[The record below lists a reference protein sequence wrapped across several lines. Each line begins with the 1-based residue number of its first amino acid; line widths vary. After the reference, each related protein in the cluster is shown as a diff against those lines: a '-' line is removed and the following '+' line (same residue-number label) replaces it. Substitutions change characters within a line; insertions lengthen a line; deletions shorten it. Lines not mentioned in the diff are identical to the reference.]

1 MIFPN
6 SVNGSFNTEE
16 NTRLG
21 RSFVFD
27 FETGQTQ
34 VVGGVVQ
41 ETTELQAAKQWIELL
56 VRTTLDKYVVYKG
69 TGFGTSI
76 QRYIGYRSLPFGF
89 IESEFQRE
97 VEEGAQLNPAIEG
110 ISNFVLTRTTRGLI
124 VEFTVNMKNKDIFG
138 MVINTDGIY

>member
-1 MIFPN
+1 MIFPQPV
-6 SVNGSFNTEE
+6 SERYITEA

-27 FETGQTQ
+27 YETGQTQ
-34 VVGGVVQ
+34 VIGGVVQ
-41 ETTELQAAKQWIELL
+41 ETSELQAAKQWIELL
-56 VRTTLDKYVVYKG
+56 VRTALDKYVVYKD

-76 QRYIGYRSLPFGF
+76 HNYIGYRSLPFGF

-97 VEEGAQLNPAIEG
+97 VEEGAALNPAIDS

-124 VEFTVNMKNKDIFG
+124 VEFTVNMINKDIFG
-138 MVINTDGIY
+138 MVIETDGL